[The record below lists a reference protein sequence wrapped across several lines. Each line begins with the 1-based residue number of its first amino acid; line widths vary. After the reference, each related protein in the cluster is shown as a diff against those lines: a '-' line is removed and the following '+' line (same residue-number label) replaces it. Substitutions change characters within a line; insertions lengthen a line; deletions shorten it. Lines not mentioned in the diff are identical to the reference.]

1 MSTSASDWFN
11 SLIVALSET
20 SQFVVH
26 HNTQVAAAVAPV
38 FHAHVGE
45 VQVPFIDTRL
55 IHTLDAQR
63 YSTFS
68 QQALLFIIY
77 LPIALVVRAD
87 GTEAVQV
94 APLSRS
100 LMLCAL
106 PSARTRGQ

>member
-20 SQFVVH
+20 SQLVVH

-63 YSTFS
+63 YSNVLTADTTLYHIFTDHFS
-68 QQALLFIIY
+68 GPGRWY
-77 LPIALVVRAD
+77 
-87 GTEAVQV
+87 GGG
-94 APLSRS
+94 SR
-100 LMLCAL
+100 
-106 PSARTRGQ
+106 